1 MKHFVLK
8 KMRHLANTRFYL
20 CVFVNCLCAWLSRWL
35 AIGTYTMIPNM
46 HRKIN
51 IDVCWNIYVWSIETH
66 HVLWDRKR
74 ESHIT
79 LTGLLYA
86 RNGAPPPQ
94 NVLICFLLLFYFNNL
109 SILEGVYF
117 INADIWLIHA
127 QCQKIIGTQKA
138 NNVTLREWNPLCSN
152 LTWIL

>member
-1 MKHFVLK
+1 
-8 KMRHLANTRFYL
+8 MRHLANTRFYL
-20 CVFVNCLCAWLSRWL
+20 CVYVNCLCAWLSRWL

-51 IDVCWNIYVWSIETH
+51 FDVCSNIYVWSIETH

-117 INADIWLIHA
+117 INARTVPKNYRDTKS
-127 QCQKIIGTQKA
+127 QQ
-138 NNVTLREWNPLCSN
+138 VTLREWNPLCSN